1 MRKQQRD
8 VPTWRCPCFG
18 RVWRDAGRVL
28 SVIDAGH
35 RAVAVSAAIVV
46 DVTLV
51 VQAVPDSAALI
62 QRQNEALTA
71 PPEQQTAHT
80 LKLLTAP
87 PPLQHAPAAPDDRAS
102 STPLLKCLPVKRIA
116 ELNKRQ

>member
-18 RVWRDAGRVL
+18 RVWRDAGRAL

-35 RAVAVSAAIVV
+35 RAVAVSAAVVV

-51 VQAVPDSAALI
+51 VQAVPDGATLI
-62 QRQNEALTA
+62 QRQNEALA
-71 PPEQQTAHT
+71 PPPDQQTDNT
-80 LKLLTAP
+80 LKLLHP
-87 PPLQHAPAAPDDRAS
+87 HYRSS
-102 STPLLKCLPVKRIA
+102 STL
-116 ELNKRQ
+116 

>member
-8 VPTWRCPCFG
+8 VPTWRCSCFG

-35 RAVAVSAAIVV
+35 RAVAVSAAVVV

-51 VQAVPDSAALI
+51 VQAVPDGTTLV
-62 QRQNEALTA
+62 QRQNEAFAA
-71 PPEQQTAHT
+71 PPVNNTDNT
-80 LKLLTAP
+80 SKLLHPTA
-87 PPLQHAPAAPDDRAS
+87 APA
-102 STPLLKCLPVKRIA
+102 LL
-116 ELNKRQ
+116 